1 MPPKGWRKDKKQ
13 SYSQPDPNSGWDAAS
28 PLPDEDDDSDDFEPL
43 PPIPEEPQG
52 IGGHKYL
59 VRIEEQGINV
69 LNRMIRNYDKSSTDS
84 RTHQHVV
91 QAVKT
96 LLSITEK
103 DRQEAVNT
111 MDAYQEQL
119 VALAS
124 FITTKFLA
132 FVGRDVRDTI
142 RNSAKEMIKRIESM
156 KKLDEDAKEIWTT
169 EIDRIARSFGFKK
182 FELLFAKGLAED
194 QRAQTAFEIAEDLV
208 ETFDKEQR
216 IRMDDDGVIR
226 IKQAV
231 YDRDKRKMTQQ

>member
-1 MPPKGWRKDKKQ
+1 
-13 SYSQPDPNSGWDAAS
+13 
-28 PLPDEDDDSDDFEPL
+28 
-43 PPIPEEPQG
+43 
-52 IGGHKYL
+52 
-59 VRIEEQGINV
+59 
-69 LNRMIRNYDKSSTDS
+69 
-84 RTHQHVV
+84 
-91 QAVKT
+91 
-96 LLSITEK
+96 
-103 DRQEAVNT
+103 
-111 MDAYQEQL
+111 
-119 VALAS
+119 
-124 FITTKFLA
+124 
-132 FVGRDVRDTI
+132 
-142 RNSAKEMIKRIESM
+142 MIKRIESM